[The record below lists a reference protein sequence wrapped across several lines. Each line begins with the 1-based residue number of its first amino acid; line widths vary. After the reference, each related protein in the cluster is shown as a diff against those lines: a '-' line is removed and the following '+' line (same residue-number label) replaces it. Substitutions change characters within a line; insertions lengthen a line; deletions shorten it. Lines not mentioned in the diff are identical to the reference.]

1 MSITKITDKDVQKL
15 KVVQS
20 NANGRTT
27 QLFDLSGLTL
37 AQEGHMVV
45 ITPTG
50 STTKPLEKK
59 EKKTTKK

>member
-1 MSITKITDKDVQKL
+1 MSIMKITDKDVQKL

-37 AQEGHMVV
+37 A
-45 ITPTG
+45 
-50 STTKPLEKK
+50 
-59 EKKTTKK
+59 

>member
-1 MSITKITDKDVQKL
+1 MSIMKITDKDVQKL

-27 QLFDLSGLTL
+27 QLFDLSDLTL

-45 ITPTG
+45 ITPAG